1 MLAIWSL
8 VPPPFLKPAW
18 TSESSRFTYCWSLN
32 STYMRKYT
40 VLVKFSFLWCMI
52 ILHDM
57 PIMGS
62 AYNSS
67 VSLLSIHAREVST
80 YVQTKVISVM
90 SNSVWPYGLYS
101 PPGSLSMR
109 IHQVRILEWVTMPST
124 RDLPKQGSS
133 QHLLCPLHWQ
143 AGSLPLVPLG
153 KPNCTLRARQLFSC
167 LCCSIV
173 SC

>member
-1 MLAIWSL
+1 
-8 VPPPFLKPAW
+8 
-18 TSESSRFTYCWSLN
+18 
-32 STYMRKYT
+32 
-40 VLVKFSFLWCMI
+40 
-52 ILHDM
+52 M

-67 VSLLSIHAREVST
+67 VSLLSIHAREVH
-80 YVQTKVISVM
+80 M
-90 SNSVWPYGLYS
+90 SKQKSFPSCPTLYD
-101 PPGSLSMR
+101 PTDYIAHQAPLSMR

-153 KPNCTLRARQLFSC
+153 KPPKTYISSFIHKSPKLDTIQA
-167 LCCSIV
+167 SINRIV
-173 SC
+173 DKQSGVYYHAMKYTWQEKF